1 MHIIT
6 DRETTGYMSSPRR
19 VQFKTKGKSMTEQSH
34 KDSCDIKLIM
44 RKAEKTGM
52 INHVKRTEGQYV
64 DLVGRPDFHQSMN
77 EITQAKSMFE
87 TIPATVREKFEN
99 NPQKWLDFV
108 TNQDNREEMT
118 QMGFSTDHLP
128 EVLSEPEPVKVIVQ
142 NTEAAE

>member
-1 MHIIT
+1 MYIIT
-6 DRETTGYMSSPRR
+6 DRERKEYMSSPRR
-19 VQFKTKGKSMTEQSH
+19 VQFETVGKSMTEQSH

-52 INHVKRTEGQYV
+52 INHLKRTEGQYV
-64 DLVGRPDFHQSMN
+64 DLIGRPDFHTSMN
-77 EITQAKSMFE
+77 EIKQAQSMFE
-87 TIPATVREKFEN
+87 TIPATVRQQFDN

-108 TNQDNREEMT
+108 TNPENRESMAE
-118 QMGFSTDHLP
+118 MGFSTDHLP